1 MSAVTRATTLTAFQD
16 VAAPADVRL
25 DAAGFPGEQTG
36 GVPPQLSVQ
45 IFSDLDAIEAQ
56 WRQLERNADCTAFQ
70 TFDWLATWQKHV
82 GERRNAR
89 PVIAV
94 GRFAEGDIAL
104 IVPLCLMQGPLARRL
119 CWMGQDVSDYNA
131 PLLATDF
138 SARITREDFL
148 AAWHELLVQMQCEP
162 LLRHDWIEFE
172 KMPETVGAQTNPFVH
187 LQVTPNRSSAHL
199 ANLGDDWEK
208 FYHAKRSAATRRRDR
223 SKLRHMSQ
231 FGDVE
236 FVTAT
241 DSVDARRT
249 LDILM
254 EQKSR
259 ALARKG
265 VADIFALPGHRAFFL
280 DLATNPKARHLVH
293 IGRTQIGDVCAATN
307 FGIVFG
313 GCYYHLLA
321 SYVDG
326 EIAHYGPGALHLREL
341 LAYAIKRGL
350 KSFDFTIGDEPY
362 KRDWC
367 DSVLKLYDHA
377 ATTTW
382 RGLPARMSSSLQRR
396 SKRLIKQTPL
406 LWTLA
411 SSGRSAVAALSGGA
425 RNERDAAV
433 TAKTRPAPTARACVM
448 GDMDLLRPLALAR
461 IPCAVFGRAG
471 TLSLYSRHAGPRL
484 AWNDHGDGSET
495 LLDTLLDFG
504 AAQGEPPVLFYQ
516 EDAQALLISRQ
527 REHLAKAFRFV
538 VADGDLVE
546 DLFDKARFQTLAE
559 QHGLPVPP
567 GRRFDPKTIEPA
579 QIGLRFPLTV
589 KPLSRRDR
597 WSGAFGLHKALYAE
611 NPEALRAL
619 WPRLAALDLE
629 LLAQEFVHGSEARIE
644 SYHCYVDRQGRIAG
658 EFSGRKI
665 RSYPLR
671 FGTTTALEITETA
684 DVRRQGRNIVERLGL
699 TGVAKLDF
707 KRDMQGNLKL
717 LAIDPRFS
725 LWHHAGALA
734 GVNIP
739 ALVHADL
746 TESPRPAPTRVKAG
760 LRWCHPWKDFAAARD
775 AGEPLLTWARWTI
788 GCQAKSALALDDPLP
803 FLRATLDRLPR
814 SASRR

>member
-1 MSAVTRATTLTAFQD
+1 VSAVTRATTLTAFQD
-16 VAAPADVRL
+16 VAAPADVRP
-25 DAAGFPGEQTG
+25 DAVGSAGERTG

-45 IFSDLDAIEAQ
+45 IFSDLGAIEAQ
-56 WRQLERNADCTAFQ
+56 WRQFERTADCTVFQ

-94 GRFAEGDIAL
+94 GRFAAGDIAL

-119 CWMGQDVSDYNA
+119 CWMGQDISDYNA
-131 PLLATDF
+131 PLLAAEF
-138 SARITREDFL
+138 SARTTRDDFL

-162 LLRHDWIEFE
+162 LLHHDWIEFE

-187 LQVTPNRSSAHL
+187 LPVTPNRSNAHL
-199 ANLGDDWEK
+199 AHLGDDWEK

-231 FGDVE
+231 FGDVQ
-236 FVTAT
+236 FITAT
-241 DSVDARRT
+241 DGVDAHRT
-249 LDILM
+249 LEILM
-254 EQKSR
+254 AQKSR

-280 DLATNPKARHLVH
+280 DLAINPKARHQVH
-293 IGRTQIGDVCAATN
+293 IARTQIGDVCAATN
-307 FGIVFG
+307 FGIVFR

-326 EIAHYGPGALHLREL
+326 EVAHYGPGALHLREL
-341 LAYAIKRGL
+341 LAYAIRRGL

-367 DSVLKLYDHA
+367 DTVLKLYDHA

-411 SSGRSAVAALSGGA
+411 SYGRGAVAAVSGGA
-425 RNERDAAV
+425 RNERNAA
-433 TAKTRPAPTARACVM
+433 AKVRPAPTARACVM

-461 IPCAVFGRAG
+461 IPSTVFSRAG
-471 TLSLYSRHAGPRL
+471 ALSLYSRHAGPRV
-484 AWNDHGDGSET
+484 AWDDNGGGSET
-495 LLDTLLDFG
+495 LLDALLDFG

-516 EDAQALLISRQ
+516 ENAQALLLARQ
-527 REHLAKAFRFV
+527 RLRLAKAFRFV
-538 VADGDLVE
+538 VAETDLVE
-546 DLFDKARFQTLAE
+546 DLLDKSRFQTLAE
-559 QHGLPVPP
+559 RHGLPVPP
-567 GRRFDPKTIEPA
+567 ARRFDPRTLEPA
-579 QIGLRFPLTV
+579 QIGLRFPLIV
-589 KPLSRRDR
+589 KPLTRRDC
-597 WSGAFGLHKALYAE
+597 WNDAFGLRKALYAE

-629 LLAQEFVHGSEARIE
+629 LVAQEFVHGSEARIE
-644 SYHCYVDRQGRIAG
+644 SYNCYVDPQGRIAG
-658 EFSGRKI
+658 EFGGRKI
-665 RSYPLR
+665 RTYPLR
-671 FGTTTALEITETA
+671 FGATTALEITETA
-684 DVRRQGRNIVERLGL
+684 DVRRLGRDIVERLGL

-717 LAIDPRFS
+717 LAINPRFT

-739 ALVHADL
+739 ALVYADL
-746 TESPRPAPTRVKAG
+746 TGSPRPAPTRPKAG
-760 LRWCHPWKDFAAARD
+760 IRWCHPLNDFAAARES
-775 AGEPLLTWARWTI
+775 GEPVLAWARWAI
-788 GCQAKSALALDDPLP
+788 GCQAKSAFSPDDPLP
-803 FLRATLDRLPR
+803 LLRATLDRLTRGTP
-814 SASRR
+814 AS